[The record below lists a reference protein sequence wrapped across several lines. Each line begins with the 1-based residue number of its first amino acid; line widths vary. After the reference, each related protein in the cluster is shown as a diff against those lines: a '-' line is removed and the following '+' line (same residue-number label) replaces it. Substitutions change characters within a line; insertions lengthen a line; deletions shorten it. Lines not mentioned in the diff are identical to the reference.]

1 MAVYIP
7 SNLKDA
13 LDILRDPECIVIS
26 GGTDYF
32 PALKRCNGVKKLVNL
47 MSVPEIQGLKSERTG
62 IRMGAALTWTQL
74 IKSDLPPA
82 FDALKTAG
90 RQVGS
95 LQIQNAATVVGNL
108 CNASPAADG
117 IPPLLALNAEVEI
130 HSAMRGRRQVP
141 LSEFVQ
147 GVRKTDRESD
157 EIVTSVFVPNPP
169 KGMQSVFSKLG
180 SREYLVISIAM
191 TALNVVLDK
200 KGRVKDMRVAVGA
213 CSTVAQR
220 LSLLENDA
228 RGKLLSEIDLSP
240 DHLAVLSPIDDVRA
254 SAMYR
259 RDAVLEQ
266 IRQAFFEV
274 KS

>member
-32 PALKRCNGVKKLVNL
+32 PALKRCNGVKKLVSL

-117 IPPLLALNAEVEI
+117 MPPLFALNAEVEL

-169 KGMQSVFSKLG
+169 EGMQSVFSKLG

-200 KGRVKDMRVAVGA
+200 NGRVKDMRVAVGA

-228 RGKLLSEIDLSP
+228 RGKLLSEIDLSLN
-240 DHLAVLSPIDDVRA
+240 HLAVLSPIDDVRA

-259 RDAVLEQ
+259 RDVVLEQ

>member
-1 MAVYIP
+1 MAVYVP
-7 SNLKDA
+7 SSLEDA

-32 PALKRCNGVKKLVNL
+32 PALKRCNGVKKLVSL
-47 MSVPEIQGLKSERTG
+47 MSIPETQGLKSERTG
-62 IRMGAALTWTQL
+62 IRIGAALTWAQL
-74 IKSDLPPA
+74 IKSNLPPA
-82 FDALKTAG
+82 FDALKKAG

-95 LQIQNAATVVGNL
+95 VQIQNAATVVGNL

-117 IPPLLALNAEVEI
+117 IPALLALNAEVEL

-141 LSEFVQ
+141 LTEFVK
-147 GVRKTDRESD
+147 GVRKTDRKLD
-157 EIVTSVFVPNPP
+157 EIVTSIFVPHPP
-169 KGMQSVFSKLG
+169 EGMKSVFLKLG

-191 TALNVVLDK
+191 TALNVLLDK
-200 KGRVKDMRVAVGA
+200 SGRVTDMRVAVGA
-213 CSTVAQR
+213 CSSVAQR
-220 LSLLENDA
+220 LRSLENEA
-228 RGKLLSEIDLSP
+228 LGKVLSEIQLDPGHLS
-240 DHLAVLSPIDDVRA
+240 VLSPIDDVRA

-259 RDAVLEQ
+259 RDVVLEQ

>member
-7 SNLKDA
+7 SNLKAA

-32 PALKRCNGVKKLVNL
+32 PALKRCNGVKKLVSL

-117 IPPLLALNAEVEI
+117 MPPLFALNAEVEL

-169 KGMQSVFSKLG
+169 EGMQSVFSKLG

-200 KGRVKDMRVAVGA
+200 NGRVKDMRVAVGA

-228 RGKLLSEIDLSP
+228 RGKLLSEIDLSL

-259 RDAVLEQ
+259 RDVVLEQ

>member
-32 PALKRCNGVKKLVNL
+32 PALKRCNGVKKLVSL

-117 IPPLLALNAEVEI
+117 MPPLFALNAEVEL

-169 KGMQSVFSKLG
+169 EGMQSVFSKLG

-200 KGRVKDMRVAVGA
+200 NGRVKDMRVAVGA

-259 RDAVLEQ
+259 RDVVLEQ

>member
-13 LDILRDPECIVIS
+13 LDILRDPEFIVIS

-32 PALKRCNGVKKLVNL
+32 PALKRCNGVKKLVSL

-117 IPPLLALNAEVEI
+117 MPPLFALNAEVEL

-169 KGMQSVFSKLG
+169 EGMQSVFSKLG

-200 KGRVKDMRVAVGA
+200 NGRVKDMRVAVGA

-228 RGKLLSEIDLSP
+228 RGKLLSEIDLSL

-259 RDAVLEQ
+259 RDVVLEQ

>member
-13 LDILRDPECIVIS
+13 LDILRDSECIVIS

>member
-7 SNLKDA
+7 SSLEDA
-13 LDILRDPECIVIS
+13 LDILRDPECIIIS

-32 PALKRCNGVKKLVNL
+32 PALKRSNGVKKLVSL
-47 MSVPEIQGLKSERTG
+47 ISVPEIRGLRSERKG
-62 IRMGAALTWTQL
+62 IRMGATLTWTQL
-74 IKSDLPPA
+74 IQSDLPPA

-90 RQVGS
+90 SQVGS
-95 LQIQNAATVVGNL
+95 VQIQNAATVVGNL

-117 IPPLLALNAEVEI
+117 IPALLALNAEVELQ
-130 HSAMRGRRQVP
+130 SAMRGRRQVP
-141 LSEFVQ
+141 LMEFVK
-147 GVRKTDRESD
+147 GVRTTDRKSD
-157 EIVTSVFVPNPP
+157 EIVTSIFVPHPP
-169 KGMQSVFSKLG
+169 QGMQSVFSKLG

-200 KGRVKDMRVAVGA
+200 SGRVKDMRVAVGA

-220 LSLLENDA
+220 LSSLENEA
-228 RGKLLSEIDLSP
+228 RGKLLSKIHLTP

-254 SAMYR
+254 SAIYR

-266 IRQAFFEV
+266 IRQAFFEL